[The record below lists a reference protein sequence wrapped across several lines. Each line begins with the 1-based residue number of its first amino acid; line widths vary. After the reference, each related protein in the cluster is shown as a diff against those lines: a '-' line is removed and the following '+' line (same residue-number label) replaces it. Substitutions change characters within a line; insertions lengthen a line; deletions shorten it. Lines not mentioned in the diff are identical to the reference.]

1 MEKRM
6 LYKSFNL
13 TKSFGKKVV
22 FERLSFEIFE
32 GECVLIE
39 GPNGSGK
46 TTLLNILSKF
56 DIDYQG
62 EVLFRGVDL
71 KKENLKDLPI
81 SFLPDEPI
89 YYEALTVKEHMKLV
103 AITYGYSK
111 KEAQSLIDSISVVL
125 DLKDYHNF
133 FPSWLSK
140 GTKQKFMIA
149 LSLLKRFDVYIA
161 DEPFANLDS
170 KTILTFCEIL
180 ETLKECGKTII
191 LTSHQKNEHLEKLVD
206 RNIILAKG
214 RNLKR

>member
-39 GPNGSGK
+39 GPNGTGK

-125 DLKDYHNF
+125 DLK
-133 FPSWLSK
+133 
-140 GTKQKFMIA
+140 
-149 LSLLKRFDVYIA
+149 
-161 DEPFANLDS
+161 
-170 KTILTFCEIL
+170 TITTSFHLGS
-180 ETLKECGKTII
+180 LKE
-191 LTSHQKNEHLEKLVD
+191 LNRSL
-206 RNIILAKG
+206 
-214 RNLKR
+214 